1 MRLDDV
7 FAYARKVGDRAKRHW
22 TLKAQEIKT
31 AEEAGELGAAMC
43 RLALLPTVAS
53 YRPAVRERALE
64 DLADVLVAASSVFEP
79 WEISAMLER
88 TVAALEKKLGTER
101 AEE

>member
-1 MRLDDV
+1 MEDV

-43 RLALLPTVAS
+43 RAELP
-53 YRPAVRERALE
+53 
-64 DLADVLVAASSVFEP
+64 F
-79 WEISAMLER
+79 
-88 TVAALEKKLGTER
+88 
-101 AEE
+101 